1 MIFAPFDR
9 LSPHASAVIADV
21 VCGALLALWVVA
33 LVARAVRGLARGREA
48 AANLATRLRPG
59 VITVHGRAQLEPGAD
74 GSPVLLSIHQVG
86 EARRGREGSYVVW
99 REVRRETRARPFYLS
114 LPGGDRLR
122 VEPDAERLQL
132 VDELTVSQ
140 RAPGASERSRAVSV
154 DPGQEVYVRGE
165 VQRAVDPHGERQG
178 YRDVGAPSLV
188 MRPGPE
194 GLLISSRPVDHLHR
208 RRAAFDLTFAALG
221 LTILSVCQLLVF
233 DEYRALR
240 TRGTPVQAVVTG
252 LSQYTTHNKSGSQ
265 RHFVIMAQLD
275 DGTAVR
281 DEVSRAAWTA
291 ASRSVTVPFTIARGG
306 RAAQVG
312 VGEVGIFQ
320 QHAVAA
326 VFSVAALFVV
336 YFGLASNRRSWFER
350 RRLVETEP
358 GTL

>member
-9 LSPHASAVIADV
+9 MAPHTSAFVADIL
-21 VCGALLALWVVA
+21 CGALLAVWVVA
-33 LVARAVRGLARGREA
+33 LVIRALRELGRGRDA
-48 AANLATRLRPG
+48 VANLATRLRPG
-59 VITVHGRAQLEPGAD
+59 VITVRGRAQLEPGAES
-74 GSPVLLSIHQVG
+74 SPVSLSIHQVG
-86 EARRGREGSYVVW
+86 EQKRSREGSYVVW
-99 REVRRETRARPFYLS
+99 REVRRETRARPFYLA

-122 VEPDAERLQL
+122 VEPQAERLRF

-140 RAPGASERSRAVSV
+140 RAPGANERSRTVSV
-154 DPGQEVYVRGE
+154 DPGQEVFVRGE

-178 YRDVGAPSLV
+178 YRDVSARSLV

-194 GLLISSRPVDHLHR
+194 GLLISSLPVDRPHR

-221 LTILSVCQLLVF
+221 LVIASVCQLLVF

-240 TRGTPVQAVVTG
+240 SRGTPVQAVVTG
-252 LSQYTTHNKSGSQ
+252 LSQYTTHRKASAQ
-265 RHFVIMAQLD
+265 RHFVILAQLD
-275 DGTAVR
+275 DGTSLR

-291 ASRSVTVPFTIARGG
+291 ASRSITVPFTIARGG

-312 VGEVGIFQ
+312 VGEVGIYQ

-326 VFSVAALFVV
+326 IFSITVLFVM